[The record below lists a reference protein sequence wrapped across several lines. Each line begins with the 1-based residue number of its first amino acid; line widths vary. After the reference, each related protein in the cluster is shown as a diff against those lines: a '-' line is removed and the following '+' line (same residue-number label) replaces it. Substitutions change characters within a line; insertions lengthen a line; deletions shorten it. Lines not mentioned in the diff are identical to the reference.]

1 MVDQMSEFQSKY
13 FRYRKLRKSVFISSN
28 ELEINGTA
36 KKAAELNG
44 FEIKSYGFSALK
56 EDLRQP
62 RVVKIGAVQNA
73 IAAPTTDPIHK
84 QRDAIFSKIGKIVD
98 AAGAD
103 GVNVLCLQ
111 EAWSKKTISFRKTF
125 SADCLLF

>member
-1 MVDQMSEFQSKY
+1 MSE
-13 FRYRKLRKSVFISSN
+13 SS
-28 ELEINGTA
+28 
-36 KKAAELNG
+36 KKAADING
-44 FEIKSYGFSALK
+44 FEIKSFGFTALK

-62 RVVKIGAVQNA
+62 RIVKIGAVQNA

-84 QRDAIFSKIGKIVD
+84 QRDAMFSKIGKIVD

-111 EAWSKKTISFRKTF
+111 EAWSKEILIR
-125 SADCLLF
+125 L